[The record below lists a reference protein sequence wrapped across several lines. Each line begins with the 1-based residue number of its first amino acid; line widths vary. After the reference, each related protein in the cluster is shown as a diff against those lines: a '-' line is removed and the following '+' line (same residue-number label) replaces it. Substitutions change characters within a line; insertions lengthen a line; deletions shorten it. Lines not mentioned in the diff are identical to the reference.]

1 MKNISL
7 KTLAQNVL
15 KKLNTKETEK
25 KETETFGKLHGTSME
40 TKGKLTRE
48 QAKIE
53 PTRET
58 QQMEYRPTCADLELE
73 QYIGRPSTN
82 SNGYR
87 CINCGVLGE
96 RYCLGQDRLG
106 KWWWGWHCLKC
117 RPYIEPERN

>member
-15 KKLNTKETEK
+15 KNLNTAEAEK
-25 KETETFGKLHGTSME
+25 KETETFGKLNGNSME
-40 TKGKLTRE
+40 TKGKLTGG
-48 QAKIE
+48 QVKIE

-58 QQMEYRPTCADLELE
+58 QQMGYRPTKADLDLE

-82 SNGYR
+82 PNCYR
-87 CINCGVLGE
+87 CINCGALGE
-96 RYCLGQDRLG
+96 RYCLGQDRFG
-106 KWWWGWHCLKC
+106 KWWWGWHCLRC